1 MMGRRR
7 AGFSRLFFPTFSLR
21 FSFVTAHRMIGVGPN
36 PKERPNRMESEETY
50 PPTRMNCIRVRVISL
65 FSDVI
70 RNVVNRNDPV
80 REDQYG
86 KDQEEE
92 CEPGEK
98 VHGS

>member
-1 MMGRRR
+1 MGRRR

-36 PKERPNRMESEETY
+36 PKKRPDRMEGEETY
-50 PPTRMNCIRVRVISL
+50 PSTRMNRICVRVISL
-65 FSDVI
+65 FGDVV

-80 REDQYG
+80 SKDTYG
-86 KDQEEE
+86 KDQEKER
-92 CEPGEK
+92 EPAEK